1 MSEKTDQELFS
12 YTGAC
17 RFCGQMKTI
26 QSAHVWPHHV
36 IDEEVTRQ
44 CDCDEAKKYTRRMKA
59 KKNADKAVEKLFGE
73 DSKLSMRYGVKLADD
88 LKDFML
94 NVVEMISEGKLY
106 SCSIDEGHV
115 KIRIAITGNG
125 IIKLKW
131 VYSESEE
138 EKA

>member
-1 MSEKTDQELFS
+1 MNEAGEMFS
-12 YTGAC
+12 YTGVC

-26 QSAHVWPHHV
+26 QSSHVWPEHV
-36 IDEEVTRQ
+36 IDEHITRE
-44 CDCDEAKKYTRRMKA
+44 CECEEARKYNRRMEA

-94 NVVEMISEGKLY
+94 NVVALISEGKLY
-106 SCSIDEGHV
+106 SCSIDEGRV
-115 KIRIAITGNG
+115 KIRIAITGTG

>member
-44 CDCDEAKKYTRRMKA
+44 CDCDEAKKYARRMKA